1 MCLGPKKGAV
11 SGVSQL
17 ELGNK
22 GINFEDHGKNRT
34 FTPQKFNMEPEDD
47 GFQKES
53 PLQGGHFQV
62 LCLFWGV

>member
-34 FTPQKFNMEPEDD
+34 FNGQVIQSDLFIPYLEVT
-47 GFQKES
+47 GGVTCS
-53 PLQGGHFQV
+53 P
-62 LCLFWGV
+62 